1 MLKMVDEGRIA
12 LRPAVELSYLT
23 EDEQMDLL
31 ETIESEDC
39 TPSHAQTIRMRKLSN
54 DDKLSM
60 DAIFAIMTEEKGNQK
75 EKVKIPM
82 ENLERFFPRGT
93 PPKRVEETIIKALT
107 FYQKHLNKK
116 REDRDDR

>member
-1 MLKMVDEGRIA
+1 
-12 LRPAVELSYLT
+12 
-23 EDEQMDLL
+23 MDLL

-82 ENLERFFPRGT
+82 EN
-93 PPKRVEETIIKALT
+93 
-107 FYQKHLNKK
+107 
-116 REDRDDR
+116 